1 MELKPGYW
9 VAWCPWYESY
19 EIVSVSSDGKSFMTI
34 GYDCPTSINA
44 EGWEFIK
51 PFDPEDI
58 VLNNV

>member
-1 MELKPGYW
+1 MKAGYW

-19 EIVSVSSDGKSFMTI
+19 EVVVVMLGGELFMMVGDDSPI
-34 GYDCPTSINA
+34 SINA

-58 VLNNV
+58 VLNKEI